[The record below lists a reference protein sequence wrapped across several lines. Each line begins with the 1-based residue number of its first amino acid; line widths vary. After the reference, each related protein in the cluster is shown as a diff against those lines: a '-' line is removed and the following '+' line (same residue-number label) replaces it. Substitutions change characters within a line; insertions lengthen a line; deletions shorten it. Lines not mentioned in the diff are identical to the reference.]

1 MGIVGLSNCIM
12 RKIIIL
18 IVVVCSLIQSYAQT
32 IPYGI
37 LSARAQGNGFQ
48 TETNTYLAAETT
60 AGKTY
65 TSQQQLDIDTVF
77 RDLKGLTN
85 PRYTTYNV
93 LSKLTIIYPF
103 FSGVSAS
110 DKVNMVNP
118 GTYNY
123 TETGSPTYST
133 STYSVA
139 FNGTSQYLNTTHTP
153 NCSGT
158 FGGSDLTMYAYHRI
172 DNNTDANGTIGA
184 LGCGNTYMQILN
196 TSGVKLLVICGKT
209 ANSSSNS
216 QATARLWW
224 TSFSNS
230 STVNAYY
237 NGTLMTSTGTTYDNT
252 PTRSILIGAFN
263 NAAVG
268 FGGACTVD
276 FYCEGTGSW
285 SDAEEAFMYNCF
297 KQARADVLGITWN

>member
-1 MGIVGLSNCIM
+1 MN
-12 RKIIIL
+12 RIL
-18 IVVVCSLIQSYAQT
+18 ITLLLLLLSFVNVSVAEAQFIIAVT
-32 IPYGI
+32 NVPT
-37 LSARAQGNGFQ
+37 SSSSGFQ
-48 TETNTYLAAETT
+48 TETDTYLAAEAA

-65 TSQQQLDIDTVF
+65 TSQQELDIDTVF

-93 LSKLTIIYPF
+93 LSKVTIIYPF

-153 NCSGT
+153 NGA
-158 FGGSDLTMYAYHRI
+158 FGGGSFAASDFTMFAYHRI
-172 DNNTDANGTIGA
+172 DNNTDASATIGET
-184 LGCGNTYMQILN
+184 GGGNSYMQILN
-196 TSGVKLLVICGKT
+196 TAFVVQVICGKGASSEAT
-209 ANSSSNS
+209 AQNSS
-216 QATARLWW
+216 RLWW
-224 TSFSNS
+224 CGWGGSGT
-230 STVNAYY
+230 TNAYY
-237 NGTLMTSTGTTYDNT
+237 NGTNIQSNSITYDNT
-252 PTRSILIGAFN
+252 PNRSIYIGAFN
-263 NAAVG
+263 NGGTAAY
-268 FGGACTVD
+268 GGATTVD
-276 FYCEGTGSW
+276 FYIEGFSSW

-297 KQARADVLGITWN
+297 KRAKLSINGQTWN